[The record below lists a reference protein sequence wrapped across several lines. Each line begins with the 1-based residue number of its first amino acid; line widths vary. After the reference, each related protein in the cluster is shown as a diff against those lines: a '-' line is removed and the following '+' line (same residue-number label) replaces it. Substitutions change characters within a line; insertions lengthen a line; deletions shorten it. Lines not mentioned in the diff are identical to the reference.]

1 MARISLIEGIG
12 SVYADKLMHAGIT
25 TVENLLQLG
34 ATRQGRKALAEQL
47 GVSDDLVLHWV
58 NAADLFRIKGVGAQY
73 AVLLEN
79 AGIVSVPEL
88 ARRNPEHLLGELQ
101 QINDTRHLVRSM
113 PYLKQVKKW
122 VNRAKELP
130 RMVNN

>member
-58 NAADLFRIKGVGAQY
+58 NAA
-73 AVLLEN
+73 
-79 AGIVSVPEL
+79 
-88 ARRNPEHLLGELQ
+88 RN
-101 QINDTRHLVRSM
+101 NFV
-113 PYLKQVKKW
+113 
-122 VNRAKELP
+122 
-130 RMVNN
+130 